1 MTSCHVPCAGA
12 LFASGIVAASAL
24 VLLLAGGTHA
34 SAEGPG
40 DPAPL
45 NTLPVPSPP
54 NEGDF
59 VRDRTSAVKLGK
71 ALFWDMQAGSDGR
84 TACATCH
91 FDAGADNRSRNQVN
105 PHGGAFTLEGPNGP
119 LTAGDFPLHR
129 LADADEPRLAVLADT
144 NDVVGSQ
151 GVVASRFAGVTPGD
165 PARPCAP
172 SRPTRSSRSAAR
184 PSARRRA
191 RNTPSVINA
200 VFNFRNFWDGRAQND
215 FNGVTRSARATRP
228 RAWGRST
235 PPAESTARRC
245 A

>member
-1 MTSCHVPCAGA
+1 MRRG

-34 SAEGPG
+34 SAAGPG

-45 NTLPVPSPP
+45 DTMPVPSPP

-91 FDAGADNRSRNQVN
+91 FAAGADSRSRNQVN
-105 PHGGAFTLEGPNGP
+105 PNGGAFTLAGPNGA
-119 LTAGDFPLHR
+119 LTSGDFPLHR
-129 LADADEPRLAVLADT
+129 LADVTNRGSQVTADT

-151 GVVASRFAGVTPGD
+151 GVVASRFAGITPGD
-165 PARPCAP
+165 PQDVRTFGPDPIFSIGGTSVRQATP
-172 SRPTRSSRSAAR
+172 
-184 PSARRRA
+184 
-191 RNTPSVINA
+191 RNSPSVINA
-200 VFNFRNFWDGRAQND
+200 VFNFRTSGTGGRRTTSTASA
-215 FNGVTRSARATRP
+215 RSARATRR
-228 RAWGRST
+228 RAWGTWT
-235 PPAESTARRC
+235 PPARSTASR
-245 A
+245 